1 MKFKVPG
8 MEEVACQVPFPMADG
23 VLDLVYLT
31 VSFIAVSISSSYKDN
46 NSALTV
52 KDSFLTTV
60 VSIVYS

>member
-8 MEEVACQVPFPMADG
+8 MEEVAYQVPLPMADG

-31 VSFIAVSISSSYKDN
+31 VFFIAVPTSSSYEDN
-46 NSALTV
+46 ISALTV

-60 VSIVYS
+60 VSVVHS

>member
-8 MEEVACQVPFPMADG
+8 MEEVACQVPLPMADG

-31 VSFIAVSISSSYKDN
+31 VSFIAVPISSSYEDN
-46 NSALTV
+46 ISALTV

-60 VSIVYS
+60 VSVVHS